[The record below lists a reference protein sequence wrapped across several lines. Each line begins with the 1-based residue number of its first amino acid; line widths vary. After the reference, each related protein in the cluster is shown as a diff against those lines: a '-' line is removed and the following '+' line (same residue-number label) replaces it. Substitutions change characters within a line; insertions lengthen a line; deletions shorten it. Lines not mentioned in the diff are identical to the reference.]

1 MLLSNKEKLHMKK
14 SNSKTIK
21 MIVIIAFLMLFP
33 SIITSVFCG
42 QIVFVN
48 NVLPF
53 NKLLCSYPD
62 KYLQCIYDL
71 EQEAAYGSYSIKELL
86 QDVKPQQFRMTTT
99 GFYTII
105 PSTEGRSLILFF
117 DWMLCNDGSLLVTN
131 LPSYRENGPEPVP
144 ISNDCVFG
152 DFAEHGSIE
161 WSLPYYEHSTGR
173 TVQTFYYCDA
183 TITYVYLLSD
193 EHPDEEGH
201 ELEQAFLV
209 PQAVFSSNSDIIC
222 FLHNLFSGGDPIQHF
237 PILLK
242 IDRMAMSERK

>member
-1 MLLSNKEKLHMKK
+1 MKLWRKILIAVVVILL
-14 SNSKTIK
+14 
-21 MIVIIAFLMLFP
+21 LFP
-33 SIITSVFCG
+33 SILLSVFCG
-42 QIVFVN
+42 QIVIVN
-48 NVLPF
+48 NVIPF
-53 NKLLCSYPD
+53 NKAQCSYPD
-62 KYLQCIYDL
+62 ESLQQTYDYLQREL
-71 EQEAAYGSYSIKELL
+71 EHLGAFSIKDLM
-86 QDVKPQQFRMTTT
+86 QAYQPQQFRMTNT
-99 GFYTII
+99 GFYTLI
-105 PSTEGRSLILFF
+105 PSRGGKWLILFF
-117 DWMLCNDGSLLVTN
+117 DWRGNIDESFFIVD

-152 DFAEHGSIE
+152 DLAEHGSIE

-201 ELEQAFLV
+201 ESEQSFLM
-209 PQAVFSSNSDIIC
+209 PQVVFSSNSDIIC